1 MKILLTLFICCLSV
15 ISFSQD
21 KKDNIEKSK
30 NDLVEVRSELVKVD
44 DKIQIINDR
53 IDFSKETPASLSAQ
67 NTINDLNKKKDRLKK
82 IELSILSHL
91 SKRSSSRTIDKVK
104 IRKSDFDKLPKQN
117 QEQILLHP
125 ERYQVVNK

>member
-1 MKILLTLFICCLSV
+1 M
-15 ISFSQD
+15 
-21 KKDNIEKSK
+21 
-30 NDLVEVRSELVKVD
+30 KVD